1 MTVKLKLQSSGLFWP
16 EMKIINYS
24 PRLTIFQ
31 FYDVAELEYVLNRRR
46 YTIGDCGFRSTDWF
60 NYVLIIIIISN

>member
-1 MTVKLKLQSSGLFWP
+1 MTVKLILQSSGLFWP

-31 FYDVAELEYVLNRRR
+31 FYDVVELEYVINRCR